1 MRFQSTTLDSL
12 IRAGSD
18 QADEVPA
25 SLSRSADRRS
35 PNHRGRPPPDPSAAG
50 ATAIEPATSGVRG
63 RYGLSD
69 LPEPGSLTE
78 ATLRAVLDLLG
89 QCNRRR

>member
-1 MRFQSTTLDSL
+1 M
-12 IRAGSD
+12 
-18 QADEVPA
+18 
-25 SLSRSADRRS
+25 
-35 PNHRGRPPPDPSAAG
+35 
-50 ATAIEPATSGVRG
+50 AIEPATSGVRG